1 MTFRVSLFAAIGSRN
16 QMCRARLKARF
27 LLLALALSAFANISS
42 ASATQRT
49 LFAGC
54 GHQNQL
60 KFAPEELILSGCV
73 SGEPQRL
80 TGMNWKPWG
89 KRRATGTGSLED
101 LQSCGTSKDCAGTPV
116 ALVSVVLDKP
126 FRCTAGRV
134 FLRVTIRSLRTPKNV
149 LRREE
154 FPCPGPP
161 PVS

>member
-1 MTFRVSLFAAIGSRN
+1 MTFQVSTFVAIGLRN
-16 QMCRARLKARF
+16 QMSHARLKAIF
-27 LLLALALSAFANISS
+27 VLLALTFSVSANISP

-54 GHQNQL
+54 GHQYQL

-73 SGEPQRL
+73 SGEPQRV
-80 TGMNWKPWG
+80 TGMNWKLWG
-89 KRRATGTGSLED
+89 RHRATGTGTLED
-101 LQSCGTSKDCAGTPV
+101 LQSCGTGKKCAATPS

-154 FPCPGPP
+154 FPCPSPP